1 MKSEV
6 VGGLGILCAES
17 VLFSAGWFSEMP
29 VLPKLVVPEG
39 GGIPKDLGDRAEP
52 VPVHPELYAKLSAA
66 AVPQEEV
73 EFTSYGFRTLLPGT
87 ALALLLWMDPG
98 VRTRGDLV
106 VDLEEVRP
114 VVEESWLYL
123 GLPNMFGRKLLAG
136 T

>member
-1 MKSEV
+1 MQTEV
-6 VGGLGILCAES
+6 DGGLGILCAES

-39 GGIPKDLGDRAEP
+39 SGIPKELEDRAEP
-52 VPVHPELYAKLSAA
+52 VLVDSEMYAKLNAA
-66 AVPQEEV
+66 ALPQEGV
-73 EFTSYGFRTLLPGT
+73 EFTSYGFRTLLPGM

-98 VRTRGDLV
+98 VTRRGDLV
-106 VDLEEVRP
+106 IDLEEVRS

-123 GLPNMFGRKLLAG
+123 GLPNMFGRKPLAG